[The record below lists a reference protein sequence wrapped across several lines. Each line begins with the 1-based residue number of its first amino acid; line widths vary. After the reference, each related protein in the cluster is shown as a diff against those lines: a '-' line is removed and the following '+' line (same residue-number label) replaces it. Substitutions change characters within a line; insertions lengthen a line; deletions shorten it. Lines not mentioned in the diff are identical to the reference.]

1 MQVEAVG
8 GLPTNGS
15 TQAAEITLVA
25 GEFGRF
31 LALLM
36 AGFEWV
42 FSRLQEGGDEA
53 VRRL

>member
-8 GLPTNGS
+8 GLSTNGT

-36 AGFEWV
+36 AGFEWG